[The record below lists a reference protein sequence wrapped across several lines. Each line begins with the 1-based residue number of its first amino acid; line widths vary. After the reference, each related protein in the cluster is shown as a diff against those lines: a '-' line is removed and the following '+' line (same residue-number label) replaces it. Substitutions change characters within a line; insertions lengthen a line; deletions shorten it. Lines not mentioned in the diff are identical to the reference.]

1 MDFTFSEDQNAI
13 RDLAHQ
19 IFTDRATDEFLLAF
33 SRSGQTYDEQL
44 WSTLAE
50 QGLLGICID
59 EAFGGTGLGFME
71 LCLILEEQG
80 RRVAPTPL
88 FSSLVLGGLPIAAFG
103 TDAQKTRWLTPLAA
117 GEVKLTAAIAELGMT
132 AATAPVVKAE
142 AKGDGWVLNGS
153 KACVTDG
160 NIADAILVPAQTAD
174 GKTTVFIVE
183 ANANGLARETQQTSL
198 GENEANLT
206 LKNVTV
212 AADAVLGKPGEGAC
226 IVEWLE
232 QYADAALCAMQ
243 VGVTEE
249 ALRRTAAFTGER
261 KQFGVPIGS
270 FQAVAMRAADAYIDV
285 EAMRSTYW
293 QAMWRLAE
301 GVRAN
306 AEVRA
311 AKWWA
316 CQGGHRVV
324 HATQHLHGGMGSDVE
339 FPIHRFFLWAK
350 QIGFMLG
357 GGNVQLQKLGELLA
371 ADSTVGSAALDV

>member
-19 IFTDRATDEFLLAF
+19 IFTDRATDEFLLEF
-33 SRSGQTYDEQL
+33 SRSGKTYDDTL
-44 WSTLAE
+44 WHTLAE
-50 QGLLGICID
+50 QGLLGICIP
-59 EAFGGTGLGFME
+59 EAFGGTDLGFVE

-88 FSSLVLGGLPIAAFG
+88 FSSLVLGGLPIARFG
-103 TDAQKTRWLTPLAA
+103 TEAQKTQWLTPLAS
-117 GEVKLTAAIAELGMT
+117 GDIKLTAAIAELGMT
-132 AATAPVVKAE
+132 AAAAPVVRAE
-142 AKGDGWVLNGS
+142 AKDGNWVLNGH

-160 NIADAILVPAQTAD
+160 NIADAMLVPAVDQD

-183 ANANGLARETQQTSL
+183 ANAKGLTRDTQRTSL
-198 GENEANLT
+198 GENEAALT
-206 LKNVTV
+206 FSNVSV
-212 AADAVLGKPGEGAC
+212 DAGAVLGKPGEGAC
-226 IVEWLE
+226 IIEWLE

-261 KQFGVPIGS
+261 KQFGMPIGS

-293 QAMWRLAE
+293 QAMWRLDE
-301 GVRAN
+301 GLRAN

-357 GGNVQLQKLGELLA
+357 GGNVQLQKLGALFA
-371 ADSTVGSAALDV
+371 ADNTVGSAALDV

>member
-19 IFTDRATDEFLLAF
+19 IFTDRASDEFLLAF
-33 SRSGQTYDEQL
+33 SRSGNTYDAQL
-44 WSTLAE
+44 WTTLAE
-50 QGLLGICID
+50 QGLLGICVP
-59 EAFGGTGLGFME
+59 ESFGGTGLGFVE
-71 LCLILEEQG
+71 LCLMLEEQG

-103 TDAQKTRWLTPLAA
+103 TDAQKARWLTPLAA
-117 GEVKLTAAIAELGMT
+117 GSVKLTAAVAELGMV
-132 AATAPVVKAE
+132 ASTAPVVQAT
-142 AKGDGWVLNGS
+142 AKGAGWVLDGS
-153 KACVTDG
+153 KACVPDG
-160 NIADAILVPAQTAD
+160 NIADAILVPAQGAD
-174 GKTTVFIVE
+174 GKTTVFIVDTRTQ
-183 ANANGLARETQQTSL
+183 GVSRETQRTSL
-198 GENEANLT
+198 GENEATLT
-206 LKNVTV
+206 LKGVELG
-212 AADAVLGKPGEGAC
+212 ADAVLGKPGEGAC
-226 IVEWLE
+226 IIEWLE

-261 KQFGVPIGS
+261 KQFGIPIGS

-293 QAMWRLAE
+293 QAVWRLAD
-301 GVRAN
+301 GRRAN

-339 FPIHRFFLWAK
+339 YPIHRFFLWAK
-350 QIGFMLG
+350 HIGFVLG
-357 GGNVQLQKLGELLA
+357 GGNVQLRKLGALLA
-371 ADSTVGSAALDV
+371 ADSSVGSAALDA